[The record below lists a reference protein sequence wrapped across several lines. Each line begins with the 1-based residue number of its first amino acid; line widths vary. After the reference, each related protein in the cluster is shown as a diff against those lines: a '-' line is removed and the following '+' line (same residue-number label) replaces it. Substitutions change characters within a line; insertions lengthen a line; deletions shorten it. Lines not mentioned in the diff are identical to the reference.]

1 VAEQHADPEN
11 VQTREDLGRALTVLR
26 SEAGLT
32 VRELARRVDAPAATL
47 GDYFA
52 GRHLPGARQLPLYHA
67 ILHACGVRDAPAV
80 ERWVAALT
88 RVRLT
93 GDGRAAKGPAPYR
106 GLDAFG
112 EADADL
118 FFGRRA
124 EVGELLDRLGRIRE
138 RSSAA
143 GGGAVAVV
151 GPSGSGKTS
160 LLMAGLLPEVRAG
173 AQGDEATRWDIVVL
187 TPDQLVPAAQGAP
200 NGAPAT
206 PTLVVID
213 QLETALTF
221 PAARRSDLMALVE
234 QLQQRSLVVLGLRAD
249 FYQAALTEPTL
260 LGALRDQVIL
270 GPMTA
275 DELREAV
282 VGPLRHVGAGIE
294 EGLVDLILADLTPGS
309 PPGFAHEP
317 GALPLLSYA
326 LLATWERATRNQL
339 TISDYR
345 AVGGLRGAVRQA
357 AEALYEDLSG
367 PEQEQARRLFT
378 RLVRLDGDGP
388 PTRRRASR
396 SELVSGGSA
405 ADGRTAEAVL
415 ERFVGARLLTAD
427 AQTVQVSHEALL
439 DAWPR
444 LAAWVDADRDWLRT
458 HHRITDAAQS
468 WVESGRD
475 EALLWRGGRLE
486 TALELTAAPE
496 HERNLNHT
504 EREFLSASSAHR
516 HAQERARRRRT
527 RRTQQLLAVVT
538 ALAVAASVLAVVA
551 VDARTAAERAR
562 DQALSRQVAVE
573 SQQLQ
578 PTDPSLAAQLA
589 LAAYRISPTVQAR
602 STLVDATAGEIPAR
616 LLGPVGPE
624 FVAVAERGRLLAV
637 AQSATDT
644 VALYRLRPSGRTE
657 LAQVRV
663 GPPSDSD
670 FAVALSASGRLLAA
684 GGTTDAVGL
693 WDVADP
699 ARPRRLATLR
709 GLSSTVY
716 SLDFAPGDRRLAA
729 ADADG
734 TVHQWSLTAGGR
746 PAAGTVLRMP
756 GDAAAKAVAYSPNG
770 TWLAAAGLNGA
781 LAVWATGDPAPFVAA
796 GTAGTDFE
804 SVTFDPRG
812 TQLAVGSG
820 NDHTLEIWD
829 LSTGGRLQLAHG
841 PFTVATSE
849 VNSTAFSPDGSLLA
863 VGAADGS
870 LQLYDTRTWTPV
882 ATFGDPDPV
891 TSLAFTPGGHHLASA
906 DSGGVT
912 RIWPLPAPSTFT
924 EPGNVYTLRY
934 TTNGSDLIA
943 SSAGATGGVTVWS
956 DANPLR
962 PTRLAD
968 VAMPAAFGPAA
979 GAAAISPDGHLLA
992 VGNAE
997 ARIQLFAGADL
1008 AHLAPVGRP
1017 LHGDRPYIEQLGFSP
1032 DGRLLVA
1039 GDDSGQVRL
1048 WDVRDPARPRPLP
1061 TIRGTHGQIL
1071 GFAFSP
1077 SGDILATASS
1087 DTKVRLYDLRRPD
1100 RARLLATVG
1109 GFASYAYDTTITPDG
1124 RTLIAGSADGTVR
1137 IWDISDP
1144 SHPRLLGPPLTGPTG
1159 YVFQLAVSPDGR
1171 TLAAATTAHAV
1182 WLWNIADPAH
1192 PRLTGTLGAAKDEV
1206 FAVGFDPKGPVLAAS
1221 GSDDTLH
1228 FWDYQPAAAARQVCA
1243 QVGSAITRAEWA
1255 RYVQGAPYRPP
1266 CP

>member
-1 VAEQHADPEN
+1 MVEGQHAEPEN
-11 VQTREDLGRALTVLR
+11 VQTRGDLGRALTMLR

-52 GRHLPGARQLPLYHA
+52 GRHLPGTRQLPLYHA
-67 ILHACGVRDAPAV
+67 LLDACGVRDAAAV

-88 RVRLT
+88 RVRLSS
-93 GDGRAAKGPAPYR
+93 DGRAAKGPVPYR

-112 EADADL
+112 EADAEL

-124 EVGELLDRLGRIRE
+124 AVEELLDRLGRIRD
-138 RSSAA
+138 RSTG
-143 GGGAVAVV
+143 GGGAMAVV
-151 GPSGSGKTS
+151 GASGSGKTS
-160 LLMAGLLPEVRAG
+160 LLMAGLVPAVRSG
-173 AQGDEATRWDIVVL
+173 APGDGWAPFDVVVL
-187 TPDQLVPAAQGAP
+187 TPDQLASGVGDLPAAAR
-200 NGAPAT
+200 ARR
-206 PTLVVID
+206 TLVVVD

-221 PAARRSDLMALVE
+221 PAARRADLMALVGE
-234 QLQQRSLVVLGLRAD
+234 LQQTALVVLGLRAD
-249 FYQAALTEPTL
+249 FYQTALAEPAL
-260 LGALRDQVIL
+260 LEALRNQVIL

-275 DELREAV
+275 DELRDAV
-282 VGPLRHVGAGIE
+282 VEPLRHVGAGIE
-294 EGLVDLILADLTPGS
+294 EGLVDLILADLAPGS

-326 LLATWERATRNQL
+326 LLATWERASRNQL

-357 AEALYEDLSG
+357 AEALYDDLSG
-367 PEQEQARRLFT
+367 PEQEHARRLFT
-378 RLVRLDGDGP
+378 RLVRLDDDGP

-396 SELVSGGSA
+396 SELVGGGSP
-405 ADGRTAEAVL
+405 ADGAAAAAVL
-415 ERFVGARLLTAD
+415 ERFVDARLLTAD
-427 AQTVQVSHEALL
+427 DQTVQVSHEALL
-439 DAWPR
+439 EAWPR
-444 LAAWVDADRDWLRT
+444 FATWVDADRDWLRT
-458 HHRITDAAQS
+458 HHRIADAAQS
-468 WVESGRD
+468 WADSGRD
-475 EALLWRGGRLE
+475 ESLLWQGGRLE
-486 TALELTAAPE
+486 TALEMTAAPDRE
-496 HERNLNHT
+496 QNLNHS
-504 EREFLSASSAHR
+504 EREFLTASSTHR
-516 HAQERARRRRT
+516 HEQERARRRRT
-527 RRTQQLLAVVT
+527 RRTHQLLAVVA

-551 VDARTAAERAR
+551 VDARTAAERSR

-573 SQQLQ
+573 SEQLQ

-624 FVAVAERGRLLAV
+624 FVAVAGRGRLLAV

-644 VALYRLRPSGRTE
+644 VALYRLSSGGRTD

-670 FAVALSASGRLLAA
+670 YAVALSTNGTLLAA
-684 GGTTDAVGL
+684 GGTTDTVGL
-693 WDVADP
+693 WNVADP

-716 SLDFAPGDRRLAA
+716 SLDFAPGGRRLAA

-746 PAAGTVLRMP
+746 PAGATVLRMP
-756 GDAAAKAVAYSPNG
+756 GGAAAKAVAYSPDG
-770 TWLAAAGLNGA
+770 TRLAAAGLNGA
-781 LAVWATGDPAPFVAA
+781 LAVWATGDPLPSVAA

-804 SVTFDPRG
+804 SVTFDPHG
-812 TQLAVGSG
+812 TELAVGSG
-820 NDHTLEIWD
+820 NDHTLEVWD
-829 LSTGGRLQLAHG
+829 LGAGGRLQLAHG

-849 VNSTAFSPDGSLLA
+849 VNSTAFSPDGHLLA
-863 VGAADGS
+863 EGAADGS
-870 LQLYDTRTWTPV
+870 LQIYDTRTWTPL

-891 TSLAFTPGGHHLASA
+891 TSLVFTPRGHHLVSA

-943 SSAGATGGVTVWS
+943 SSAGASGGVTVWS

-992 VGNAE
+992 VANAG
-997 ARIQLFAGADL
+997 AQIQLFGGSDL
-1008 AHLAPVGRP
+1008 AHLTPVGQP
-1017 LHGDRPYIEQLGFSP
+1017 LHGDKPYIEQLGFSP
-1032 DGRLLVA
+1032 DGHLLVA

-1048 WDVRDPARPRPLP
+1048 WDVRDPTRPRPLP

-1077 SGDILATASS
+1077 SGDLLATASS
-1087 DTKVRLYDLRRPD
+1087 DTKVRLYDVRRPD
-1100 RARLLATVG
+1100 HARLLASLG

-1124 RTLIAGSADGTVR
+1124 RTLIAGSADGTIR

-1144 SHPRLLGPPLTGPTG
+1144 SHPRLLGPPLTGPAG

-1171 TLAAATTAHAV
+1171 TLAAATTAHRV

-1221 GSDDTLH
+1221 GSDNTLH
-1228 FWDYQPAAAARQVCA
+1228 FWSYQPAAAARQVCA
-1243 QVGSAITRAEWA
+1243 QAGSAITRAEWA
-1255 RYVQGAPYRPP
+1255 SYVQGAPYHPP
-1266 CP
+1266 CS